1 MKEKLL
7 IEKGV
12 LKLEYIKIEVLKSYK
27 KTILKTTILFFIIFS
42 LIFIGTYSI
51 IEYNKIR
58 IEKSIL
64 NLEGYYLIDKDNNKE
79 WFFKYEDD
87 KDKNFKNNFWPE
99 WSRINQEEEGQFKTE
114 NGIFTF
120 KTLLP
125 TSLESSNFDLNGK
138 SYKVISY
145 SPINVK
151 EDYYN
156 KSLMFLIF
164 KSLWRKVYIFII
176 SAIISIIIAV
186 LVAKNKASNDR
197 IKFFAEIDTMT
208 GALNRRAG
216 INKLESIFN
225 KSKQYREKI
234 SICFIDI
241 NGLKDVN
248 DTLGHNAGDELIKTS
263 IDILKKSIRDKDF
276 IIRLG
281 GDEFLIVFPKTESRD
296 AEEVWNRAVIGFDKI
311 NSEDNKEYLISISHG
326 IAEYTPQAKNY
337 LDELISEADK
347 KMYDEKREI
356 KKNIKVIK
364 DKQG

>member
-1 MKEKLL
+1 M
-7 IEKGV
+7 
-12 LKLEYIKIEVLKSYK
+12 EYINIEVLKSYK
-27 KTILKTTILFFIIFS
+27 NTILKTAILFFIIFS

-51 IEYNKIR
+51 IEYNKIK

-64 NLEGYYLIDKDNNKE
+64 NLEGYYLIDKNNKKE
-79 WFFKYEDD
+79 WFFKDEGIKGKSFID
-87 KDKNFKNNFWPE
+87 NFSPE
-99 WSRINQEEEGQFKTE
+99 WSRINESDDGQFKTE

-125 TSLESSNFDLNGK
+125 TNLESNNFVLNGK
-138 SYKVISY
+138 SYKIISY
-145 SPINVK
+145 SSININN
-151 EDYYN
+151 DYYN
-156 KSLMFLIF
+156 ESLMFLIF
-164 KSLWRKVYIFII
+164 KNLSKKVYIFII
-176 SAIISIIIAV
+176 SAMISIIIAI
-186 LVAKNKASNDR
+186 LAAKNKASNDK

-225 KSKQYREKI
+225 KSKQNREKI

-248 DTLGHNAGDELIKTS
+248 DTLGHSVGDELIKTS
-263 IDILKKSIRDKDF
+263 IDILKKHIRDMDF

-281 GDEFLIVFPKTESRD
+281 GDEFLVVFPKTESKEG
-296 AEEVWNRAVIGFDKI
+296 EELWNKAVIAFDKI
-311 NSEDNKEYLISISHG
+311 NREDNREYLISISHG

-364 DKQG
+364 AKPC